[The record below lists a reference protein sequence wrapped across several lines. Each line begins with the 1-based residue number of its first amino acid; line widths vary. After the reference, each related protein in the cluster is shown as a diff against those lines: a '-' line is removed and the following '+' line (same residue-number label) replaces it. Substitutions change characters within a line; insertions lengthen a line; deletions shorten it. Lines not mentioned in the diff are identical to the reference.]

1 MATHL
6 LLGYLTCF
14 ALISNRYERI
24 FMDRDLAGV
33 KYRKVIGKQEQVR
46 LSLAPNKVHCV
57 QRGILYL
64 TVVSPFF

>member
-24 FMDRDLAGV
+24 IMDRDLAGV
-33 KYRKVIGKQEQVR
+33 KYRKVIG
-46 LSLAPNKVHCV
+46 
-57 QRGILYL
+57 
-64 TVVSPFF
+64 